1 MHQPLGAL
9 KPIIKTM
16 EIGMRKRII
25 IYTLLI
31 YSVSLSLI
39 SIILFFNKETISS
52 QLILL
57 SIGVVAMLA
66 GVGLL
71 SLDQRLRKLEE
82 KNQN

>member
-1 MHQPLGAL
+1 
-9 KPIIKTM
+9 
-16 EIGMRKRII
+16 MRKRII

-31 YSVSLSLI
+31 YSVGLSFI
-39 SIILFFNKETISS
+39 SIFLFFNKETISS

>member
-1 MHQPLGAL
+1 
-9 KPIIKTM
+9 
-16 EIGMRKRII
+16 MRKRII

-31 YSVSLSLI
+31 YSVGLSFI
-39 SIILFFNKETISS
+39 SIFLLFNKETISS

-57 SIGVVAMLA
+57 SLGVVAMLA

-71 SLDQRLRKLEE
+71 SLDQRLRKLEK